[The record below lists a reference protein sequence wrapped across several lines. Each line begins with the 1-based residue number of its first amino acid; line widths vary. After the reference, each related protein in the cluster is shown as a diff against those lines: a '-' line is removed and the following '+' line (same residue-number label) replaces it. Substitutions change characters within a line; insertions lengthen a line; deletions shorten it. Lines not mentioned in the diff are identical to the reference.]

1 MNSNILNMAIN
12 RLAIGDGSVFGF
24 MNFLNGFHITGGI
37 KRYTLERNYF
47 ADNISNNFSGG
58 MSGRYGYGNSD
69 LSEAKEKLYGTDS
82 VVLNGDSLVNG
93 SIEQDRVGDYYSTNY
108 FPKNNQF
115 SFYTIDDFTTLGG
128 LLRDKN
134 VGLNAGQYIFE
145 NRYSRIPESVEKF
158 HAGSENLETEVGD
171 ETVNTYNSSIY
182 RDLFGGREDLST
194 KYSIA
199 GELPSAG
206 DTVMVMQSTKTDE
219 EMMKYEDY
227 YDGDNGIL
235 AKSVQV
241 YRGDNITRARGG
253 KKTYSDGV
261 FGDEGNGLNH
271 NIEEIGKKIRDRY
284 ATLRSTEPYRGL
296 DVKDRYYNSRLVN
309 AIKESYGD
317 KVSLIDEI
325 GVLNTGTIRN
335 KLEGL
340 KSFYNPLFV
349 EYVTPKKS
357 YGVGFRNILSNY
369 YSIDE
374 KNKYPAKDNKIEPS
388 AKAGSLRTNTGGD
401 LHAANFL
408 YFEENDGNGPVTMST
423 PETVSQGFNPSVS
436 NFNNASSLLRKTN
449 DLFRS
454 GEINSLVN
462 RFHSR
467 SVDDDDFLISSYS
480 DVGLSRGRNLKRAG
494 ASDKNTGFDNPYCRV
509 WTAHHQ
515 YATLKDR
522 IRPFMDGD
530 SFMDI
535 ATTQRAY
542 GDLRPNNG
550 AQRLNDNSVLQSN
563 GFVKITPHTRNGKL
577 VTDKNALKRYMFS
590 IENLAWKDS
599 DMTVLSREQ
608 CGPFGGRIM
617 WFPPYNLKF
626 NENVNTS
633 WKDNDFIGRGEK
645 IYTYVNTDRKGTLSF
660 SLLIDHPAIIDKW
673 AGSTAATEESEQA
686 LLRYFAGCGDLDI
699 ADTEEHKKENRA
711 EESIEPDITPKLDP
725 VEQYITKTY
734 VIFYSNNFSAK
745 AFKNNME
752 KAVEEL
758 DKYEMTTGGG
768 TSYSGMDI
776 SYRNQK
782 LAPDNYNNESKFA
795 LNTRDGFKN
804 YIALV
809 RSMLALPEEDF
820 PELKSY
826 TEMKSDLING
836 FKDGKVFGMDARQF
850 EVTSIEAMGFAS
862 SHGYKRYNDV
872 LEKDRADMIGR
883 LAKHFCP
890 KIADIETSI
899 VRTMEVPVNEPGTK
913 KDVNDIKA
921 KIGRSAVVTV
931 KAKIVTDA
939 AMATQTSAT
948 THTST
953 LGQETWEENDDP
965 SWDYSISQIMS
976 EQEELNASI
985 VTAEG
990 PKRSEKEAT
999 ITKYA
1004 DDDYYSYGNEYHY
1017 FQEIASS
1024 KNSMVYKNI
1033 VEKIKFF
1040 DPAFHSITPEGFN
1053 ARLNFLHQCTRQGP
1067 TRGTHSGGENSNGSN
1082 LNGMAGNLSFGRA
1095 PYCILR
1101 IGDFFFSK
1109 ICIDSLSIDYDNGGG
1124 VQWDLNPEGAGV
1136 QPMVANVN
1144 ISFTFIGGQDIEGPV
1159 AQLQNAISFNYYAN
1173 SSIYTP
1179 NTQKAIEEYDYNK

>member
-1 MNSNILNMAIN
+1 MMNSNILNMAIN
-12 RLAIGDGSVFGF
+12 RLAIGNGSIFGF
-24 MNFLNGFHITGGI
+24 MNFFNGFHITGGI

-47 ADNISNNFSGG
+47 ADNISNNFSEG
-58 MSGRYGYGNSD
+58 MSGRYGYGNPD
-69 LSEAKEKLYGTDS
+69 LSEAKEKIYGTDS
-82 VVLNGDSLVNG
+82 VVLDGDNIVSAQM
-93 SIEQDRVGDYYSTNY
+93 EQDRIGDYYSTNY
-108 FPKNNQF
+108 FPRNNQF
-115 SFYTIDDFTTLGG
+115 NFYTIDDFTTLGNAIRIENISNNASEDDFKSRYRSIDG
-128 LLRDKN
+128 ADEKFSAKN
-134 VGLNAGQYIFE
+134 VL
-145 NRYSRIPESVEKF
+145 PK
-158 HAGSENLETEVGD
+158 SEIGD
-171 ETVNTYNSSIY
+171 EVVNTRNSSIY
-182 RDLFGGREDLST
+182 RDLFGDREDLAT

-199 GELPSAG
+199 GELPSAS

-219 EMMKYEDY
+219 EMMRYEDY

-241 YRGDNITRARGG
+241 YRGDDITSARGG
-253 KKTYSDGV
+253 LKTYK
-261 FGDEGNGLNH
+261 NGEFDHKDFNH
-271 NIEEIGKKIRDRY
+271 NLEDIGQTIRERY
-284 ATLRSTEPYRGL
+284 ATLRSTEPYHGL
-296 DVKDRYYNSRLVN
+296 DVKDGYYNSKIVN

-317 KVSLIDEI
+317 KVSLINEI
-325 GVLNTGTIRN
+325 GALNTGTIRN

-357 YGVGFRNILSNY
+357 YGVSFRDILTNY
-369 YSIDE
+369 YTIDE
-374 KNKYPAKDNKIEPS
+374 KNKYPAKNNKIEPS
-388 AKAGSLRTNTGGD
+388 AKAGSLRTNAGGN
-401 LHAANFL
+401 LHAANFS
-408 YFEENDGNGPVTMST
+408 YYEENDGNGPVTMST
-423 PETVSQGFNPSVS
+423 PETVSQGFNPSVTNFRGAS
-436 NFNNASSLLRKTN
+436 NLLRKTN

-462 RFHSR
+462 RFHSSR
-467 SVDDDDFLISSYS
+467 VEDDDFLISSYS

-522 IRPFMDGD
+522 IRPFVDGD

-535 ATTQRAY
+535 AETQKDY

-577 VTDKNALKRYMFS
+577 VRDKNAMKRYMFS

-599 DMTVLSREQ
+599 DMTYLSGEQ
-608 CGPFGGRIM
+608 RGPFGGRIM
-617 WFPPYNLKF
+617 WFPPYNIKF

-660 SLLIDHPAIIDKW
+660 SLLIDHPSIIDKW

-686 LLRYFAGCGDLDI
+686 LLRYFAGCGNLEVT
-699 ADTEEHKKENRA
+699 DTEEHKKENRS
-711 EESIEPDITPKLDP
+711 EESIEPDTTPKLDP

-758 DKYEMTTGGG
+758 DKYEMTTGG

-782 LAPDNYNNESKFA
+782 LAPDNYDNKSIYGLNAGGLESKI
-795 LNTRDGFKN
+795 N
-804 YIALV
+804 LV

-820 PELKSY
+820 PELLSY
-826 TEMKSDLING
+826 AKMKTDLIDG
-836 FKDGKVFGMDARQF
+836 FKNGKVFNMDARQF

-862 SHGYKRYNDV
+862 SHGYRPYNDV

-899 VRTMEVPVNEPGTK
+899 VRTMEIPVDEPGTK
-913 KDVNDIKA
+913 KDVNNLTA
-921 KIGRSAVVTV
+921 KIGRSAVITI

-965 SWDYSISQIMS
+965 SWDYSISQIMN
-976 EQEELNASI
+976 EQEELDASV

-990 PKRSEKEAT
+990 PKRSEREAT

-1017 FQEIASS
+1017 FQEIASA

-1124 VQWDLNPEGAGV
+1124 VQWDLNPEGVGV
-1136 QPMVANVN
+1136 QPMMANVN